1 MAGYRRGLLLPGS
14 VVVVAGAGGA
24 VGRATADALTAHG
37 AHPVLVGD
45 GGRSADPA
53 WAQEAARQVV
63 ERRGHIAG
71 WVQFVDA
78 QARGGV
84 LELAPDEVHGL
95 GADMLGAVHGA
106 RAALPHMVAQGSG
119 VLVVVASLHGQVAR
133 PYAAPQGMAAAAAR
147 VLAAALRQ
155 ELRLGG
161 VRGVAVTTVLAP
173 GIGPASGSFPAGS
186 RKRVAATVVSRRWH
200 PGLEK
205 GGGRAAHQGR
215 RTRACPRAGVHRVA
229 GGAPVPAALALIRA
243 GPRRV
248 GAAARVTSDST
259 RTDRG

>member
-1 MAGYRRGLLLPGS
+1 MAGYRRGLRLPGS

-24 VGRATADALTAHG
+24 VGQATADALTAHG

-71 WVQFVDA
+71 WVQIVDA

-186 RKRVAATVVSRRWH
+186 SKRVAATVVSRLQH

-205 GGGRAAHQGR
+205 VAGGRSPRR

>member
-1 MAGYRRGLLLPGS
+1 MAGYRRGLRLPGS

-37 AHPVLVGD
+37 AHPVLAGD

-71 WVQFVDA
+71 WVQIVDA

-95 GADMLGAVHGA
+95 GTAMLGAVHGA

-173 GIGPASGSFPAGS
+173 DIGPASGSFPAGS
-186 RKRVAATVVSRRWH
+186 SKRVAATVVSRLRH

-205 GGGRAAHQGR
+205 
-215 RTRACPRAGVHRVA
+215 VA
-229 GGAPVPAALALIRA
+229 GGPLTKAVVHGHALVPVFTEWLVA
-243 GPRRV
+243 RRS
-248 GAAARVTSDST
+248 RRPSP
-259 RTDRG
+259 